1 MAECDVRFERQDKVL
16 VLDSGRPR
24 TNASFL
30 VGFAALLVMFF
41 LMATSLQEGHTYLYV
56 ASGIFLILFMCG
68 FAFAMVSRRWVAEF
82 DTAVRR
88 LKISRLLFGR
98 TSVIVNCPFDE
109 CHSLGTTRHGSEGQL
124 DFGLYIQ
131 LKNGGRHKIVATTA
145 FGPAAKL
152 ASQLSAATGI
162 PRFDA
167 PPPF

>member
-16 VLDSGRPR
+16 VLDSGRPP

-56 ASGIFLILFMCG
+56 ASGIFFILLMCG
-68 FAFAMVSRRWVAEF
+68 FAFAMASRQWVAEF

-98 TSVIVNCPFDE
+98 TRVIVDCPFDE

-131 LKNGGRHKIVATTA
+131 LKNGSRHKIVATTA
-145 FGPAAKL
+145 FSPAAKL